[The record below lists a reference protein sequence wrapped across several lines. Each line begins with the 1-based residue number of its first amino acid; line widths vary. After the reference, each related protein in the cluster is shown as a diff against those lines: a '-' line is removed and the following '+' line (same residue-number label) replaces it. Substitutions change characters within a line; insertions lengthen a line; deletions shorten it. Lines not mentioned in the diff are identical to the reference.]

1 MARNAVAQEARQDI
15 TRQRI
20 QLEQQLEAA
29 WEEHVTARL
38 ASDQE
43 SALMWQQRMSEIQTS
58 LENYRFLHGFKA
70 QPLFVAL

>member
-1 MARNAVAQEARQDI
+1 MRNPAAVQARQDI
-15 TRQRI
+15 TRARL

-43 SALMWQQRMSEIQTS
+43 SALMWQQRMDEISRS
-58 LENYRFLHGFKA
+58 LEAFKFLHRYKA
-70 QPLFVAL
+70 KPVFVAL